1 LKERL
6 QETIII
12 FLITNSESDATKNK
26 EKFMQ
31 DQEEKELKQSNEE
44 TELTRLNSK
53 SDVILT

>member
-12 FLITNSESDATKNK
+12 FLITNSESDVTKNK
-26 EKFMQ
+26 EKLMQ
-31 DQEEKELKQSNEE
+31 DQEEKKLKQSNEE
-44 TELTRLNSK
+44 TKLMRLNSK